1 MLVSIGETVK
11 VQTVKNADD
20 PVMYW
25 MGEIVSADDHG
36 VRLTH
41 VRYANLDGSWNERWQ
56 DTEKDVVLT
65 WKSISRMSVTP

>member
-1 MLVSIGETVK
+1 MLVSVGETVK

-25 MGEIVSADDHG
+25 VGKILAVDDHG
-36 VRLTH
+36 IRLTC
-41 VRYANLDGSWNERWQ
+41 VQYANLDGSWNDRWEST
-56 DTEKDVVLT
+56 DKDVVLT